1 MRTRGEDTKDKIVRT
16 ARRLFKYQGYKNTTI
31 DDISNASGIKRG
43 NIYFY
48 FASKEEIARAAIN
61 DALRREFP
69 FLENIMGEERDPAA
83 KIKLMIDGMAD
94 HIIERDCKGG

>member
-1 MRTRGEDTKDKIVRT
+1 MRTKGEETKDKIIRT

-48 FASKEEIARAAIN
+48 FASKEEIAYAAVN
-61 DALRREFP
+61 NALQSEFP
-69 FLENIMGEERDPAA
+69 FLEKIMGEEKNPIT
-83 KIKLMIDGMAD
+83 KIKLMIDGMAE
-94 HIIERDCKGG
+94 HILERECRGG